1 MTAPPGQERSASAMS
16 RVIVTVGTDHH
27 PFDRL
32 IRWIND
38 WLTAHPEQVPAF
50 FVQSGSTSLVPAC
63 NGSRS
68 VGAQRLDAMLDG
80 ADVIVC
86 HGGPASITAAWTRG
100 LLPIV
105 VPRLPQLGEHVDDH
119 QVDFSMKLAEL
130 GRVWLA
136 QTSAEFSSA
145 MAAATRDPTC
155 LRVSVPAA
163 DVDSAVARFGELIE
177 ELVGRP
183 RRRPRRLRL
192 IGRGDSNRRDLVPA
206 PGVSAGRGDLSRN
219 SPDPEI
225 GKHAAGPQ
233 ALASPAIVN
242 EEQK

>member
-1 MTAPPGQERSASAMS
+1 MTVPLGQERSASAML
-16 RVIVTVGTDHH
+16 RVVVTVGTDHH

-32 IRWIND
+32 VRWIND
-38 WLTAHPEQVPAF
+38 WLIAHPEQVPAF
-50 FVQSGSTSLVPAC
+50 FVQSGFTSVVPAC
-63 NGSRS
+63 YGSRS
-68 VGAQRLDAMLDG
+68 VEAQRLDAMLDR

-86 HGGPASITAAWTRG
+86 HGGPASIAAAWTRG

-119 QVDFSMKLAEL
+119 QVDFSVKLAEL
-130 GRVWLA
+130 GRIWLA

-145 MAAATRDPTC
+145 MATATHDPAC
-155 LRVSVPAA
+155 LRGGVPAA
-163 DVDSAVARFGELIE
+163 DVGSAITRFGELIE

-192 IGRGDSNRRDLVPA
+192 MGRGGSDRRDLAPVPGVPA
-206 PGVSAGRGDLSRN
+206 DRSDISRS

-225 GKHAAGPQ
+225 SKHVPGPQ
-233 ALASPAIVN
+233 ALAFPAIFN